1 MVIHLPQLRS
11 KNKENKEL
19 AKNLLSNM
27 KILHSDIK
35 VFFDLI
41 RKIYYEIFPK
51 SIKNFYKNFVIGF
64 PLNKLYWNY
73 YYYANFSFDD
83 NDTLFFTNNVVE
95 SSNRTLNKLF
105 IGSIKTVSL
114 FEYIINQ
121 IINLYEN
128 VHKIYIQ
135 PKFSVTNAL
144 NYYVKNN
151 NIKNLINFIKLFAIY
166 EEYAKYIKT
175 KELLQNKDEYLNEE
189 DIYIKET
196 SNSIKYNQYEPDYNT
211 DSSIDSDEEINF

>member
-1 MVIHLPQLRS
+1 M
-11 KNKENKEL
+11 
-19 AKNLLSNM
+19 
-27 KILHSDIK
+27 
-35 VFFDLI
+35 
-41 RKIYYEIFPK
+41 
-51 SIKNFYKNFVIGF
+51 
-64 PLNKLYWNY
+64 
-73 YYYANFSFDD
+73 
-83 NDTLFFTNNVVE
+83 
-95 SSNRTLNKLF
+95 
-105 IGSIKTVSL
+105 
-114 FEYIINQ
+114 
-121 IINLYEN
+121 
-128 VHKIYIQ
+128 YIQ

-196 SNSIKYNQYEPDYNT
+196 SNSTKFNQYEPDYNT